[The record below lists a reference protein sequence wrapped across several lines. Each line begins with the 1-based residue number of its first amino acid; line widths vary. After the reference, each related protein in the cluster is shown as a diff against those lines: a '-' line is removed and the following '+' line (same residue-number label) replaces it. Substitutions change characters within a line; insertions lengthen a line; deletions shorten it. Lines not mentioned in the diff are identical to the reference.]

1 MEEMLAAAEILISK
15 WDTNKSSK
23 MLFQSNAEEVRM
35 YMDSV
40 QNLQRLM
47 EHLSAGGTN
56 AAQLVRAQ
64 RLMKMSM
71 ARLQNEF
78 HKILLSN
85 SEPIDP
91 DRESSARPSSCSSTE
106 DSITC
111 SYGDDDGSSQFSSIC
126 SSSDRT
132 CEFDTVPL
140 DAMADL
146 RNIAQ
151 RMAKSGYTRECVRV
165 FTLTRK
171 SVVEE
176 SLYNLGVEKVRL
188 NDVRK
193 MEWTVLDDKIK
204 KWIYA
209 AKISIRI
216 LFAREKR
223 LCVDVFGGLDKM
235 RDSCFAEISKE
246 PAERLLAF
254 AEAVAVTS
262 RAPERMFRVLDLYE
276 ALTDLMPEI
285 EDIFSQEACFSVH
298 EQAKRNLV
306 QLGEAARGILM
317 EFEKAVEKEKSKVP
331 IAGGSIHPL
340 TRYVMNYL
348 TFLSDYKESLV
359 NIITDAP
366 RELPKVLPDN
376 ELTDSSAPLS
386 VHLGWT
392 VFTLLCKIDKKSDL
406 YKDVALSYLFLMNN
420 LHYIVQKV
428 NGSEI
433 KYILGDGWVRK
444 QWNKVRQYAVKYE
457 RAAWMKVLS
466 CVTDEE
472 VPSNGGVLK
481 ERLKEFNSAM
491 EEVKR
496 RHGEWVVPDVN
507 LREKLRVSITEK
519 LIPSYDSFLN
529 RIRSR
534 FESDMYIKYT
544 PEDVQ
549 DFVLDVFKSL

>member
-1 MEEMLAAAEILISK
+1 MTRGALRMHPTFRNPVITNTLDSNNLEDMEEMLAAAEILISK

-85 SEPIDP
+85 GEPIDP
-91 DRESSARPSSCSSTE
+91 DRESSARPSSSSSTE

-111 SYGDDDGSSQFSSIC
+111 SDGDDDGSSQFSSIC

-132 CEFDTVPL
+132 YEFDTVPL

-223 LCVDVFGGLDKM
+223 LCVDVFGGIDKM

-254 AEAVAVTS
+254 AEAVA
-262 RAPERMFRVLDLYE
+262 AE
-276 ALTDLMPEI
+276 
-285 EDIFSQEACFSVH
+285 
-298 EQAKRNLV
+298 RNLV

-392 VFTLLCKIDKKSDL
+392 VFTLLCKINKKSDL

-519 LIPSYDSFLN
+519 LIPSYDSFLS

-534 FESDMYIKYT
+534 FESDMCKILCWTCLRAGPYQLTDLFIHIR
-544 PEDVQ
+544 
-549 DFVLDVFKSL
+549 FRFL